1 METMVE
7 MKVVGLILALAFPL
21 LGALFSALGVARRAL
36 LAGPLWGAPAI
47 ASLFVVGAKE
57 GQVPTLLLDARSGLD
72 ATSMAFLAVSAIVW
86 SMAALYAGATMA
98 PEGNLRRFGVFFF
111 GAMAGNF
118 LLIGALDMIS
128 FMSGFALMSYAA
140 YGLVAHA
147 MSVSAWRAGRVYL
160 VLTVAAEL
168 ALWAGAVL
176 AWSMADT
183 WELAEIRQALATSEG
198 VAPLATAL
206 IFGAFGVK
214 AGLVPLHVWLPLA
227 HPAAPT
233 AASAVLSAAMIKAG
247 VLGWLRFLPLGLIE
261 LPTLG
266 AIAVGLGAL
275 STFGAVIIGL
285 MQTKPKTILAYSSIS
300 QMGYVALLVGI
311 AARWPSTY
319 PTALL
324 AIVVFVVHH
333 GLAKGAL
340 FLSVD
345 AAPRQ
350 ATSSSRARTIVSAA
364 LVLLPAVALCGA
376 PLTSG
381 ALAKYALKSVSH
393 LDEVRLP
400 TALLDAWLVAGAL
413 ATGVLMARFLI
424 VMWRARNKADS
435 RSLSAVGFAAWVC
448 LATGSIWA
456 LALVPPALPAAWIG
470 GIQTLTSVWSALWPL
485 LIVAALAWVMLGISN
500 TFVHRGVGRVA
511 PGDLLTPTVALGLY
525 GLRWLNRLSALLER
539 YWTRGLARLG
549 DRLNAIELRVK
560 STPGAR
566 YELLARWL
574 SGEWLAL
581 ALALMLAAAIW
592 LNA

>member
-1 METMVE
+1 MADMESIA
-7 MKVVGLILALAFPL
+7 VVGLVVSLALPL
-21 LGALFSALGVARRAL
+21 LGALLSALGRPRLAL
-36 LAGPLWGAPAI
+36 MVGPLWAAPAL
-47 ASLFVVGAKE
+47 ASLGVVGE
-57 GQVPTLLLDARSGLD
+57 HSGRLPTMLMEARFGLD
-72 ATSMAFLAVSAIVW
+72 ATSMAFLAVCAVVW
-86 SMAALYAGATMA
+86 AMASVYAAATMRD
-98 PEGNLRRFGVFFF
+98 EGGLRRFGVFFF

-118 LLIGALDMIS
+118 VLIGAMDMIS

-160 VLTVAAEL
+160 TLTVAAEL

-183 WELAEIRQALATSEG
+183 WELAEIRHALATTEG
-198 VAPLATAL
+198 VAPLAIAL

-214 AGLVPLHVWLPLA
+214 AGLVPLHIWLPLA

-247 VLGWLRFLPLGLIE
+247 VLGWLRFLPFGEIE
-261 LPTLG
+261 LPALGISAVTLG
-266 AIAVGLGAL
+266 ALG
-275 STFGAVIIGL
+275 TFGAVVVGL
-285 MQTKPKTILAYSSIS
+285 MQRKPKTILAYSSVS
-300 QMGYVALLVGI
+300 QMGYVALLIGI

-345 AAPRQ
+345 AAPRL
-350 ATSSSRARTIVSAA
+350 ACSGSTRRTFISSVM
-364 LVLLPAVALCGA
+364 VLLPAVALCGA

-393 LDEVRLP
+393 LEQVRLP
-400 TALLDAWLVAGAL
+400 TALLDVWLVAGAL

-424 VMWRARNKADS
+424 VVWRARAARDTET
-435 RSLSAVGFAAWVC
+435 LPGAGLIAWAV
-448 LATGSIWA
+448 LATGSLWA
-456 LALVPPALPAAWIG
+456 LAILPLAIPSKWFG
-470 GIQTLTSVWSALWPL
+470 SIQTLTAVWSALWPL
-485 LIVAALAWVMLGISN
+485 VVVAALAWIVMGTSGTIL
-500 TFVHRGVGRVA
+500 HRGVGRVA
-511 PGDLLTPTVALGLY
+511 PGDLLGPAVALSLVL
-525 GLRWLNRLSALLER
+525 LRGANRVSAFLER
-539 YWTRGLARLG
+539 HWTRGLARLS
-549 DRLNAIELRVK
+549 DRADRIALRIK
-560 STPGAR
+560 AAPGAR
-566 YELLARWL
+566 YQLWARWL

-581 ALALMLAAAIW
+581 ALALIFAAAIW
-592 LNA
+592 LNV